1 MFRSTIRSF
10 AGHSKW
16 ANIKHKKGK
25 TDAARSKVITK
36 LTKEIANA
44 SKNCK
49 GDMDNLALQSYVSKA
64 KAASVPKDRIHAAID
79 RGRNGGKSA
88 TDLPLEQL
96 RYDGVV
102 KTPGGQLSFIVLA
115 LSEKRTRTAP
125 AVRHAFA
132 KCGGELSK
140 SGSNSFLFQE
150 VGEVEVSFLS
160 PIASSNEIEDEI
172 LGFVLDG
179 EADDAEFRGEEEEE
193 EEEEEVDELKDNE
206 GNKIVFDATTQVRTD
221 ALVKCEPKVSKRAKR
236 QQQQQQQGGAAR
248 AATQLRFFRVYIYLG
263 CTTNLIQSPQNLLK
277 LVKHL
282 RESKQQFFND
292 NTVNVIVKEF
302 GVKMRVA
309 DNSNL
314 VDLGEDEESLATFV
328 KITDM
333 FDENDDV
340 TEYFHNAL

>member
-1 MFRSTIRSF
+1 
-10 AGHSKW
+10 
-16 ANIKHKKGK
+16 
-25 TDAARSKVITK
+25 
-36 LTKEIANA
+36 
-44 SKNCK
+44 
-49 GDMDNLALQSYVSKA
+49 
-64 KAASVPKDRIHAAID
+64 
-79 RGRNGGKSA
+79 
-88 TDLPLEQL
+88 
-96 RYDGVV
+96 
-102 KTPGGQLSFIVLA
+102 
-115 LSEKRTRTAP
+115 
-125 AVRHAFA
+125 
-132 KCGGELSK
+132 
-140 SGSNSFLFQE
+140 
-150 VGEVEVSFLS
+150 
-160 PIASSNEIEDEI
+160 
-172 LGFVLDG
+172 
-179 EADDAEFRGEEEEE
+179 
-193 EEEEEVDELKDNE
+193 
-206 GNKIVFDATTQVRTD
+206 VRTD

-236 QQQQQQQGGAAR
+236 QQQQQGGAAR

>member
-193 EEEEEVDELKDNE
+193 EEEEEEVDELKDNE

-221 ALVKCEPKVSKRAKR
+221 ALVKCEPK
-236 QQQQQQQGGAAR
+236 
-248 AATQLRFFRVYIYLG
+248 
-263 CTTNLIQSPQNLLK
+263 NLLK

-314 VDLGEDEESLATFV
+314 VNLGEDEESLATFV